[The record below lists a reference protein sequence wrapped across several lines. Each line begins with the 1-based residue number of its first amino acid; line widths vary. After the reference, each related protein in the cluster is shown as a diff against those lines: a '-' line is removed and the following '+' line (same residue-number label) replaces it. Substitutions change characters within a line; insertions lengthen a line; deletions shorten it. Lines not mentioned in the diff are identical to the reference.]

1 MVKYFWLTL
10 FALVL
15 LASCAKDIILSP
27 PTELVGVYDAYF
39 YYTEDYGSST
49 AKTIKVKLNWNFL
62 SDKAFNYSVDNE
74 DPFTDPDNS
83 VCDVSSG
90 EYSRATVNDISFS
103 KVVAGVGSVCDIATL
118 VNGTF
123 TFKTVEDTIEIA
135 HYIPEQS
142 LNFIIKMVKITQ

>member
-10 FALVL
+10 FALVI
-15 LASCAKDIILSP
+15 LAGCAKDIVLGGD
-27 PTELVGVYDAYF
+27 TELVGVYNAFF

-90 EYSRATVNDISFS
+90 DYSRTTVNDITFS
-103 KVVAGVGSVCDIATL
+103 KVVAGVGSVCDESTL

-123 TFKTVEDTIEIA
+123 SYKTVSDTIEIE
-135 HYIPEQS
+135 HYLPEQS
-142 LNFIIKMVKITQ
+142 LNFLIKLVRVNQ